1 MRGDFLRI
9 KADFMIFITV
19 CSIFAIYF
27 AGPAAAETAGT
38 QEQLGCCADAKNTGE
53 HCVMTAES
61 ECESAATGFT
71 PASCGQ
77 TSYCKAGCCVSL
89 DGGCSAQV
97 GRATCQAL
105 EGYSWQD
112 SANCEIP
119 QCQKG
124 CCILGGA
131 QCFYTTEK
139 RCNRVTSEY
148 EELAFDFR
156 TAIGTEYDCLN
167 VCKQQDEG
175 CCVTEE
181 GKGTFTARASC
192 PTREY
197 DPSTGIG
204 FFKDTFCSNEN
215 LDTGCEAHAKQ
226 DCIEGKE
233 EVFWFDSCGNR
244 EEIVTATIEGS
255 QNDAQNGDCDYA
267 TGTICGHDKKGKAI
281 CKDLNCAAGT
291 LTFYDNINYLFQGKD
306 RSNGESWCMYDAKPG
321 VGADPVGSKHYR
333 FMCINGEEVSAPC
346 ADARQEICKNGLI
359 NGVPFASAGD
369 IIEAQ
374 CIPNAWK
381 ECVTSCNSV
390 KELSDVNSGEYKS
403 AMRKDRACCKQKAP
417 NCFWLDWAEEE
428 DVGRCYPAVSPG
440 GKFWQGDSATIQE
453 EPACDL
459 ATQAYKTAWEETF
472 RWRGDFKCAGNCEV
486 YTDDYLTLFN
496 NYCNSLGD
504 CGAQYNFQGIWTY
517 DGLYRTWDVP
527 GEDTVEIG
535 SKEYTASNTMEKDP
549 WNSWTKDPSNDHAR
563 LNVAEGLLS
572 YSVSYDYIVG
582 LLKDEF
588 GDTSL
593 GPSMWGAR
601 IAGGIAGLGLIVS
614 YFGAATAIAVNLGA
628 LGTLTA
634 LGYGSGAAFSAGSVA
649 SIEANAMASSSVLN
663 GAFYVSWGAA
673 IIGTAMIVLGGWKG
687 DRALMQTGIY
697 VAAAGSVGL
706 ASVAIAT
713 CTTMCATGVGAI
725 AAAVIVVAAWG
736 LMETAR
742 TQERTVTAEC
752 APWQPPTKGYDCES
766 CDADPMKQCSEY
778 RCKAIGQNC
787 AFIPEN
793 EGTNR
798 GTCYNANPD
807 DVNSPRITD
816 RSAIITSHKQDIS
829 QNFQLVPTET
839 TSQVTGF
846 KITPNVPPYSRVT
859 VGIKTNEMSQCK
871 IGQELP
877 QGKAPY
883 GVLPNYMP
891 DSYYDMQHNYTI
903 AGIVPEKEYHYYISC
918 QDPSGNSQATV
929 YGISFTADQGNDITP
944 PQITGASLKDNAYV
958 AAGVNETLLAIYVD
972 EQSRLECKW
981 SREDKDFNFMENNMS
996 CASVPLEATSPRP
1009 AECGASMQL
1018 YEKNSRYYF
1027 RCRDYP
1033 MEYAGGAP
1041 TGNVLSPNVMQQS
1054 FSLNLQKSDAL
1065 ILQQTAPSGRLYT
1078 NNVTMQ
1084 ARTQQ
1089 GAEAG
1094 KAVCYYND
1102 IMFAN
1107 TNSSYHEQTL
1117 SNLPTNDYKYSIEC
1131 VDIAGNIAEG
1141 NISFSIDVD
1150 TAAPSIIGIH
1160 KSGNELK
1167 IITDEPTKCQ
1177 YSNSSFSY
1185 GMGTAMLP
1193 DNSAEHSTSAAMPK
1207 YHIVCAD
1214 MFNNRMPEVKIVLFE
1229 SIS

>member
-1 MRGDFLRI
+1 
-9 KADFMIFITV
+9 
-19 CSIFAIYF
+19 
-27 AGPAAAETAGT
+27 
-38 QEQLGCCADAKNTGE
+38 
-53 HCVMTAES
+53 
-61 ECESAATGFT
+61 
-71 PASCGQ
+71 
-77 TSYCKAGCCVSL
+77 
-89 DGGCSAQV
+89 
-97 GRATCQAL
+97 
-105 EGYSWQD
+105 
-112 SANCEIP
+112 
-119 QCQKG
+119 
-124 CCILGGA
+124 
-131 QCFYTTEK
+131 
-139 RCNRVTSEY
+139 
-148 EELAFDFR
+148 
-156 TAIGTEYDCLN
+156 
-167 VCKQQDEG
+167 
-175 CCVTEE
+175 
-181 GKGTFTARASC
+181 
-192 PTREY
+192 
-197 DPSTGIG
+197 
-204 FFKDTFCSNEN
+204 
-215 LDTGCEAHAKQ
+215 
-226 DCIEGKE
+226 
-233 EVFWFDSCGNR
+233 
-244 EEIVTATIEGS
+244 
-255 QNDAQNGDCDYA
+255 
-267 TGTICGHDKKGKAI
+267 
-281 CKDLNCAAGT
+281 
-291 LTFYDNINYLFQGKD
+291 
-306 RSNGESWCMYDAKPG
+306 
-321 VGADPVGSKHYR
+321 
-333 FMCINGEEVSAPC
+333 MCINGEEQVETC
-346 ADARQEICKNGLI
+346 ADARQEVCKNGVI
-359 NGVPFASAGD
+359 TGVPFQETGE
-369 IIEAQ
+369 IIEAK
-374 CIPNAWK
+374 CVPNNW
-381 ECVTSCNSV
+381 EPCVTECNTLG
-390 KELSDVNSGEYKS
+390 ELENAEEDQMKS
-403 AMRKDRACCKQKAP
+403 AARKDYACCKKYTS
-417 NCFWLDWAEEE
+417 NCYWIWYDKDET
-428 DVGRCYPAVSPG
+428 VGRCYPLVPPG
-440 GKFWQGDSATIQE
+440 GKFWAGPSSSIQKEPSCDIATTDYKIPWQE
-453 EPACDL
+453 AVKWSGKYEC
-459 ATQAYKTAWEETF
+459 TK
-472 RWRGDFKCAGNCEV
+472 NCEV
-486 YTDDYLTLFN
+486 YTDDALYLFS
-496 NYCNSLGD
+496 NYCNSIGD
-504 CGAQYNFQGIWTY
+504 CGAQYNYQGVWTY
-517 DGLYRTWDVP
+517 DGLYRAYEKEEDVDKDYEVQRTIEDPNKFEELTWKNRLNI
-527 GEDTVEIG
+527 GEGAIAYKIGWDTVEKLG
-535 SKEYTASNTMEKDP
+535 QETGVKDEL
-549 WNSWTKDPSNDHAR
+549 WGIS
-563 LNVAEGLLS
+563 GG
-572 YSVSYDYIVG
+572 IVG
-582 LLKDEF
+582 
-588 GDTSL
+588 
-593 GPSMWGAR
+593 GA
-601 IAGGIAGLGLIVS
+601 
-614 YFGAATAIAVNLGA
+614 
-628 LGTLTA
+628 
-634 LGYGSGAAFSAGSVA
+634 
-649 SIEANAMASSSVLN
+649 
-663 GAFYVSWGAA
+663 
-673 IIGTAMIVLGGWKG
+673 
-687 DRALMQTGIY
+687 
-697 VAAAGSVGL
+697 VGL
-706 ASVAIAT
+706 AALASLFFTFAGGMV
-713 CTTMCATGVGAI
+713 TTAGIGAGGVATGVETSWMLAGAGGMGAKAAVTSVGTVAGWIFIAAGAGMLAYGFFAGSRQMAIMGAVSITAGIASLAI
-725 AAAVIVVAAWG
+725 AACMASCWTGYGALAAAAVVVVAWILVLGADK
-736 LMETAR
+736 EDRAV
-742 TQERTVTAEC
+742 TVQC

-839 TSQVTGF
+839 TTQVTGF